1 MGIDLVSVG
10 LWEVAGG
17 ALLGWLVG
25 ASIVAPQVLARI
37 GIVQPRRI
45 LQAHLE
51 YMGAGAIL
59 VGIGLAVDDLPH
71 WCAIMLPIALVL
83 APTAYLPL
91 AFRPRLSESTLYR
104 ALNTVNLLA
113 ASIGLVV
120 AAASY

>member
-1 MGIDLVSVG
+1 MDLVRVG
-10 LWEVAGG
+10 LWEVAIG
-17 ALLGWLVG
+17 AQFGWLVG
-25 ASIVAPQVLARI
+25 ASIVAPQFLARI
-37 GIVQPRRI
+37 GIVQPRRV

-91 AFRPRLSESTLYR
+91 AFRPRLADNIAYR

-113 ASIGLVV
+113 ASVGLIV